1 MSKGKRCFNL
11 KFSTYYFQTKTK
23 IFADFKNWKVKFKK
37 KKKKKRNAAA
47 RSWPGKLNFY
57 SYISLLVF
65 TLTLKFEIWV
75 SKFQIEKSNH
85 ENKRFLNLIFNERK
99 AENKSCLLYVYLA
112 TKPLCWSK
120 DKRTQ
125 TSGVP
130 YHTAGKKSASRLL
143 CNEITVIFSN
153 KRCSATITAALSKK
167 HTRKSEPGRRLYP
180 WVHEDSF

>member
-1 MSKGKRCFNL
+1 M
-11 KFSTYYFQTKTK
+11 KF
-23 IFADFKNWKVKFKK
+23 K

-65 TLTLKFEIWV
+65 TLTLKFETWV

-120 DKRTQ
+120 DKRT
-125 TSGVP
+125 
-130 YHTAGKKSASRLL
+130 
-143 CNEITVIFSN
+143 
-153 KRCSATITAALSKK
+153 
-167 HTRKSEPGRRLYP
+167 
-180 WVHEDSF
+180 

>member
-1 MSKGKRCFNL
+1 MSKGKKCFNL
-11 KFSTYYFQTKTK
+11 KSSTNYFQMKTK
-23 IFADFKNWKVKFKK
+23 IFADFKIWKVKFRKK
-37 KKKKKRNAAA
+37 KKNAAA
-47 RSWPGKLNFY
+47 RSWLGKSNFY

-65 TLTLKFEIWV
+65 ALTLKFEIWV